1 MQTYVRAHIDLSTS
15 PLLKYGGRTGVW
27 PKIWALGEL
36 TMYAL
41 RRKRASLMPAV
52 ALALL
57 GAIVTIPALS
67 SSRLYAAVP
76 ERFGTV
82 TVQRGDS
89 LGALAERPP
98 PAGGSVQ
105 DTLDTIVAA
114 NHLDSA
120 TIVPGQQ
127 IKIPR

>member
-1 MQTYVRAHIDLSTS
+1 
-15 PLLKYGGRTGVW
+15 
-27 PKIWALGEL
+27 
-36 TMYAL
+36 MYAL

-67 SSRLYAAVP
+67 SSRLYAAPP

-89 LGALAERPP
+89 LWALAERRT

-105 DTLDTIVAA
+105 DTIDTILAA